1 MAVKT
6 RNQKQATKTRATAAA
21 AKRRKGVRSSSGRG
35 NSRQVM
41 NFLVPL
47 FFILCIVFC
56 LGFLGFMGY
65 RTVTA
70 SSFFNIDA
78 KAIDIRGAS
87 RASRDEMER
96 IVRSQ
101 AGRSGVWN
109 ADLEAIRIE
118 IEKLAYVKSAAVSRV
133 LPNGIQVRVDER
145 IPKAVVR
152 LSTGD
157 FWVDEQAVVL
167 SEVGKNENR
176 PAFVLRGW
184 DESKTEKGNKDNQER
199 VRLYQKLQNEW
210 RDLGIASRVQ
220 ALNLSDLQDPHA
232 IVEDSGATVSIYL
245 GKEDYGKRLQKGL
258 EVIAGKGDRIESL
271 ISHGS
276 NVVAKYRNS

>member
-6 RNQKQATKTRATAAA
+6 RNFKQSTKSAARGRKAAT
-21 AKRRKGVRSSSGRG
+21 RKNG
-35 NSRQVM
+35 NSAQII
-41 NFLVPL
+41 NFFVPL

-56 LGFLGFMGY
+56 LGFLVFMGY

-70 SSFFNIDA
+70 SAFFSIDA

-87 RASRDEMER
+87 RAPRDEIER

-109 ADLEAIRIE
+109 ADLEAIRND

-145 IPKAVVR
+145 IPKAAVR
-152 LSTGD
+152 LNAGD
-157 FWVDEQAVVL
+157 FWVDEQAIVL
-167 SEVGKNENR
+167 NEVSKSEPR

-184 DESKTEKGNKDNQER
+184 DESKTERASKDNQER
-199 VRLYQKLQNEW
+199 VRLCQKMQAEW
-210 RDLGIASRVQ
+210 RDLGVVSRVN
-220 ALNLSDLQDPHA
+220 AINLTDLQDPQA
-232 IVEDSGATVSIYL
+232 IVEDSGASVSIYL

>member
-1 MAVKT
+1 
-6 RNQKQATKTRATAAA
+6 
-21 AKRRKGVRSSSGRG
+21 
-35 NSRQVM
+35 
-41 NFLVPL
+41 
-47 FFILCIVFC
+47 LCIVFC
-56 LGFLGFMGY
+56 LGFLVFMGY

-70 SSFFNIDA
+70 SAFFSIDA

-87 RASRDEMER
+87 RAPRDEIER

-109 ADLEAIRIE
+109 ADLEAIRND

-145 IPKAVVR
+145 IPKAAVR
-152 LSTGD
+152 LNAGD
-157 FWVDEQAVVL
+157 FWVDEQAIVL
-167 SEVGKNENR
+167 NEVSKSEPR

-184 DESKTEKGNKDNQER
+184 DESKTERASKDNQER
-199 VRLYQKLQNEW
+199 VRLCQKMQAEW
-210 RDLGIASRVQ
+210 RDLGVVSRVN
-220 ALNLSDLQDPHA
+220 AINLTDLQDPQA
-232 IVEDSGATVSIYL
+232 IVEDSGASVSIYL

>member
-1 MAVKT
+1 
-6 RNQKQATKTRATAAA
+6 
-21 AKRRKGVRSSSGRG
+21 
-35 NSRQVM
+35 
-41 NFLVPL
+41 
-47 FFILCIVFC
+47 VFC

-70 SSFFNIDA
+70 SSFFSVDA
-78 KAIDIRGAS
+78 KAIEIRGANRS
-87 RASRDEMER
+87 ARDEMER
-96 IVRSQ
+96 IVRTQ

-133 LPNGIQVRVDER
+133 LPNGIQVRIDER
-145 IPKAVVR
+145 IPRAVVR
-152 LSTGD
+152 LSAGD

-167 SEVGKNENR
+167 SEVGKNEQR
-176 PAFVLRGW
+176 TMFVLRGW
-184 DESKTEKGNKDNQER
+184 DESKTERGNKDNQER
-199 VRLYQKLQNEW
+199 VRLYQKLHNEW
-210 RDLGIASRVQ
+210 RDLGIASRVN
-220 ALNLSDLQDPHA
+220 AINLADLQDPHA
-232 IVEDSGATVSIYL
+232 VVEDSGASVSIYL